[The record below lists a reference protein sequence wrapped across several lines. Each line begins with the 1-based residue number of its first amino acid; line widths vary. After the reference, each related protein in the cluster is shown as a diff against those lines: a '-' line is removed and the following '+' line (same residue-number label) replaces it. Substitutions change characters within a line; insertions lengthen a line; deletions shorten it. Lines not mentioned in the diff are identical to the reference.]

1 MDLETMS
8 KKVPLDDKKK
18 ILTCHKICKVAE
30 GLTENHITVFRNP
43 FLQLLLQVTTTM
55 LIFAKARDLSR

>member
-8 KKVPLDDKKK
+8 KKVRWTMTKL
-18 ILTCHKICKVAE
+18 LTCHKICKVAE
-30 GLTENHITVFRNP
+30 GLTENHITVFWNP
-43 FLQLLLQVTTTM
+43 FLQLLLQVPTTM